1 MHASEHELRAS
12 ALACRRGGRELF
24 HGIGFTLHPGQWLQV
39 RGANGAG
46 KTSLLRILAGLAVA
60 HAGRLEWCGVELR
73 RARDDYRDAL
83 AWLGHRGGLKEEL
96 SALDNLLLAAA
107 LDGHPLSED
116 GARAALARVGLRG
129 RESLPLRVLSQGQ
142 RRRAL
147 MARVLARGARLWILD
162 EPLAAL
168 DADGID
174 MVAGLIEE
182 HLDRGGSAVLSS
194 HQPIGLAGGL
204 GVEL

>member
-1 MHASEHELRAS
+1 MDVPEHELRAC

-24 HGIGFTLHPGQWLQV
+24 HGIGFTLRPGQWLHV

-46 KTSLLRILAGLAVA
+46 KTSLLRILVGLAVA
-60 HAGRLEWCGVELR
+60 HAGHLEWCGVELR

-96 SALDNLLLAAA
+96 SALDNLRLAAA
-107 LDGHPLSED
+107 LDGRPLGEEH
-116 GARAALARVGLRG
+116 AFRALARVGLRG

-147 MARVLARGARLWILD
+147 MARVLAREARLWILD

-168 DADGID
+168 DVDGVD
-174 MVAGLIEE
+174 MVRGLLEE
-182 HLDRGGSAVLSS
+182 HLDAGGSAVLSS
-194 HQPIGLAGGL
+194 HQPIGLGGGL